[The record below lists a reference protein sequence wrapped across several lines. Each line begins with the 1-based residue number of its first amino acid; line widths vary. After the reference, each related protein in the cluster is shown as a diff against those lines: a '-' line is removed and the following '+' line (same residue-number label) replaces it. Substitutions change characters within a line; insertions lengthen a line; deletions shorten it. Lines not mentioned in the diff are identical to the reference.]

1 MASLMENLIGVL
13 QQECVE
19 YNGLLELSDRK
30 TPVIVAGDL
39 ENLQKIT
46 DEEQEWVGRIASLE
60 KKRVEITADIANVL
74 NKDVTTMKLG
84 DLVQILSARPA
95 EQKLLSDAC
104 EGLKEVVYRVK
115 AVNEQNQELIQHSLE
130 LVEFDMNLLQ
140 SMRNAPQTA
149 NYNREAYTA
158 GGTMGVASPGFD
170 AKQ

>member
-39 ENLQKIT
+39 DNLQKIT
-46 DEEQEWVGRIASLE
+46 DEEQEWVGRIAGLE
-60 KKRVEITADIANVL
+60 KKRTEITADIANVL

-104 EGLKEVVYRVK
+104 EELKKVVYRVK
-115 AVNEQNQELIQHSLE
+115 AVNERNQELIQHSLAM
-130 LVEFDMNLLQ
+130 VEFDMNLLQ
-140 SMRNAPQTA
+140 SVRSAPQTA

-158 GGTMGVASPGFD
+158 GGTMGVTSHGFD

>member
-19 YNGLLELSDRK
+19 YNGLLELSSRK
-30 TPVIVAGDL
+30 TPIIVAGDL
-39 ENLQKIT
+39 DNLQKIT

-60 KKRVEITADIANVL
+60 KKRVEVTADIANVL
-74 NKDVTTMKLG
+74 NKDVTTMKLK

-95 EQKLLSDAC
+95 EQKQLSDAC
-104 EGLKEVVYRVK
+104 EGLREAVYQVR

-140 SMRNAPQTA
+140 SIRNAPQTA

-158 GGTMGVASPGFD
+158 GGTMGVASHGFD

>member
-1 MASLMENLIGVL
+1 MENLIGVL